1 MTYDNPPPNGIF
13 SWSHQERRAQ
23 SGSQQQG
30 SRHCPFTYTSGR
42 RAGVFAAR
50 ALFGAELIA
59 LSPSLSS
66 EGGYILPKPE
76 CLFTKLGEIHSKHI
90 YMTLYPVCMT
100 CAHSKKRTLPIS
112 NLVVLGWL
120 VAVMAG
126 GSLKALVGSSSS
138 GGGGCT
144 GVLLPDMYY
153 HLDCLCHIIPS
164 RTNVSCSGFP
174 EAYV

>member
-1 MTYDNPPPNGIF
+1 MVSSGEAC
-13 SWSHQERRAQ
+13 SVWQ
-23 SGSQQQG
+23 SAAGESPLSIYIHIRTAG
-30 SRHCPFTYTSGR
+30 
-42 RAGVFAAR
+42 AGVFAAR

-66 EGGYILPKPE
+66 LREGGEYILPKPE

-100 CAHSKKRTLPIS
+100 CAHSKKRTLSIS

-164 RTNVSCSGFP
+164 RTNVSCSGFLKLMF
-174 EAYV
+174 E

>member
-1 MTYDNPPPNGIF
+1 MTILLLMVFFHGLI
-13 SWSHQERRAQ
+13 RRGVLSLAV
-23 SGSQQQG
+23 S
-30 SRHCPFTYTSGR
+30 SRGVAIVHLHTHPDGA
-42 RAGVFAAR
+42 AGVFAAR